1 MKLKALLLTGLAA
14 GAALLAPAQAE
25 EIRYSLWA
33 QPGEAQYQGA
43 LEFKRVVEEG
53 SNGRHTVTVFGGNQL
68 GEPREVFAQMALG
81 STQIQA
87 SGDPGMNEI
96 EYLSL
101 PYLMKG
107 IENLKAVLATD
118 FARDWDERLVKERQ
132 VRMLGFMPRSPRQI
146 SADRVVNS
154 LEDLRGLKI
163 RSPERDYYMQSLAA
177 LGTNPTPMSFA
188 EVYTSLQTGI
198 VDGQENPLETI
209 YAQKFYEVQK
219 GIAMVDYIKKPAYV
233 VVSESFW
240 QGLSEEDRELLRRAN
255 DASTAVVEKL
265 MPEQAK
271 AQIAEMEAAGVTIT
285 YPDQAPFE
293 AATQAVRD
301 SLGKKIWG
309 EDVYRQIVEIG
320 QKDF

>member
-1 MKLKALLLTGLAA
+1 MKLKALLLNTFAATAAMLASA
-14 GAALLAPAQAE
+14 SAE

-53 SNGRHTVTVFGGNQL
+53 SKGRHTVTVFGGNQL

-81 STQIQA
+81 STQVQA

-107 IENLKAVLATD
+107 IENYKEVLATD
-118 FARDWDERLVKERQ
+118 FAKEWDARLVNERQ

-146 SADRVVNS
+146 SADRVINS
-154 LEDLRGLKI
+154 MEDLKGLKI

-209 YAQKFYEVQK
+209 YAQKFFEVQK
-219 GIAMVDYIKKPAYV
+219 GIAMVDYINKPAYV
-233 VVSESFW
+233 VVSEMFW
-240 QGLSEEDRELLRRAN
+240 SGLSDEDKDLIRRAN
-255 DASTAVVEKL
+255 DASTAMVEKL

-271 AQIAEMEAAGVTIT
+271 AQITEMEAAGVTIT
-285 YPDQAPFE
+285 YPDQAPFQS
-293 AATQAVRD
+293 ATQGVRD
-301 SLGKKIWG
+301 SLGTKIWG

-320 QKDF
+320 KKDL